1 MNHSYEDIGHFSV
14 TFPADGCSEGAVCT
28 MGVEGLVRNCE
39 AGEPILGKT
48 EYMTPTY
55 AAIQIGGF
63 VEVNYS
69 GTAPQL
75 GYQKL
80 SGDGDGGVKA
90 DSNGQAFWVI
100 SVNREYRTLIMKL

>member
-1 MNHSYEDIGHFSV
+1 MS
-14 TFPADGCSEGAVCT
+14 
-28 MGVEGLVRNCE
+28 VEGLVRNCE

-69 GTAPQL
+69 GNAPQL

-80 SGDGDGGVKA
+80 SADGSGGVKA
-90 DSNGQAFWVI
+90 DTNGQAFWVI
-100 SVNREYRTLIMKL
+100 TVNRADRTLIMKL